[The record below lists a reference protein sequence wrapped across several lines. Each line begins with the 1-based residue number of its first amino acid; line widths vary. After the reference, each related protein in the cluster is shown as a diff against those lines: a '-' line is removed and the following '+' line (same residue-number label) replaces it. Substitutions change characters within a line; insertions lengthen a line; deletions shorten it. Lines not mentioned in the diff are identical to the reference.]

1 MTQTIPSVFAE
12 VDLSL
17 EHLQTELSRIDLLIQ
32 RAVRRWQLAGQDPL
46 DAFRG
51 LSISAIEADTLL
63 ARPFGAH
70 WGATVVESSAEV
82 EAFKQAQIQ
91 ANHQAQSLIKTA
103 NQPLRL
109 AQLATTF
116 GLTRFELDILLICL
130 APTLD
135 LRYERLYAFLQ
146 DDVTRK
152 RPTINLTL
160 DLLTEPGP
168 ARLKQLAYFADE
180 SPLFKYHL
188 LERSSESGQE
198 PSPLLSQTLRVDEA
212 IVAWLLG
219 RYQPHADLAPYAYLL
234 NPQELEADSLL
245 AAPVQPDLKRVAY
258 HGLQPILIF
267 YGPDRVSQEAAARL
281 LAMQVGRPL
290 LVVDLAGVVKT
301 DLAPLPALRLALRDA
316 LLTGALLCLLGWDV
330 YLTREDS
337 AHLLPELLAE
347 LCNYPDLVI
356 VAGRARWQA
365 EGIDRRRTL
374 LWLEFPIPTY
384 PQRMNL
390 WQHFLGSSSQKPVVS
405 DQKSEVSNQKSVV
418 SSQKPV
424 VGLQGAFGSG
434 QLSVNT
440 DNRSLIIDN
449 CSLTTDNR
457 SLVSLE
463 NIAAL
468 AGQFT
473 LTTGQIRDAVASAHD
488 IAAQRGE
495 ALQHQDLF
503 AAARVH
509 SNPRLA
515 SLARKITPRYSW
527 SDLILPADQLSI
539 LRELVSTVRG
549 RPVVLEQWGVGKKLA
564 SSAAVT
570 ALFAGDPGTGKT
582 MAAEVIAAELSLD
595 LYKIDLSML
604 VSKYIGETE
613 KNLERIFS
621 EAESSNAIL
630 FFDEADSIF
639 GKRSEVKDAHDRYA
653 NIEVSYLLQRM
664 ESYDGVTILATNLRS
679 NLDEAFTRRLQF
691 VVDFPFPDQDYR
703 LRIWQTLFPPEVP
716 RAPELD
722 FTLLARRFK
731 LAGGNIRNIIISASY
746 LAASNGGQVSMEHLL
761 HGARREL
768 QKMGRLVNEA
778 DLRVEKP

>member
-1 MTQTIPSVFAE
+1 MTQTIPSVSTE

-17 EHLQTELSRIDLLIQ
+17 EHLQTELRRIDLLIQ
-32 RAVRRWQLAGQDPL
+32 RAVRRWQLAGQDPF

-51 LSISAIEADTLL
+51 LHMSVAEADTLL

-70 WGATVVESSAEV
+70 WGATVVESPAEV
-82 EAFKQAQIQ
+82 EAFSQALNQ
-91 ANHQAQSLIKTA
+91 ANYQVHSLLEKA
-103 NQPLRL
+103 GHSLRL
-109 AQLATTF
+109 VRLAETF
-116 GLTRFELDILLICL
+116 GLNRFELDVLLICL

-152 RPTINLTL
+152 RPMVNLAF

-168 ARLKQLAYFADE
+168 TRLKRLAHFADE
-180 SPLFKYHL
+180 SPLFKFHL
-188 LERSSESGQE
+188 LERSSEAGGE
-198 PSPLLSQTLRVDEA
+198 HTPLLSQTLRVDEG

-219 RYQPHADLAPYAYLL
+219 RYQPHPRLIPSAQLL
-234 NPQELEADSLL
+234 NPQEIHPDSLL
-245 AAPVQPDLKRVAY
+245 AAQVQPALAQVAQTEVRP
-258 HGLQPILIF
+258 LLVF
-267 YGPDRVSQEAAARL
+267 YGPDQVSQEAAARL
-281 LAMQVGRPL
+281 LAVQLSRPIL
-290 LVVDLAGVVKT
+290 MIDLTRVVKT
-301 DLAPLPALRLALRDA
+301 DLPPVQALRLALRDA
-316 LLTGALLCLLGWDV
+316 SLTAALPCLLGWDA

-337 AHLLPELLAE
+337 AHLLPELLTE
-347 LCNYPDLVI
+347 LCHYPDLAMI
-356 VAGRARWQA
+356 VGRSRWQA
-365 EGIDRRRTL
+365 EGIERSRPVF
-374 LWLEFPIPTY
+374 WLECPLPSY
-384 PQRMNL
+384 PQRLEL
-390 WQHFLGSSSQKPVVS
+390 WQHFVTISQML
-405 DQKSEVSNQKSVV
+405 SESPINY
-418 SSQKPV
+418 P
-424 VGLQGAFGSG
+424 
-434 QLSVNT
+434 
-440 DNRSLIIDN
+440 SLD
-449 CSLTTDNR
+449 LT
-457 SLVSLE
+457 
-463 NIAAL
+463 AL
-468 AGQFT
+468 AGQFA
-473 LTTGQIRDAVASAHD
+473 LTTGQIRDAVASACD
-488 IAAQRGE
+488 MARQRGE
-495 ALQHQDLF
+495 TLKNQDLF
-503 AAARVH
+503 TAARAH

-515 SLARKITPRYSW
+515 TLARKITPRYSW
-527 SDLILPADQLSI
+527 SDLILPADQMAI

-582 MAAEVIAAELSLD
+582 MAAEVIAAELNLD
-595 LYKIDLSML
+595 LFKIDLSSL

-691 VVDFPFPDQDYR
+691 IVDFPFPDQDYR
-703 LRIWQTLFPPEVP
+703 LRIWQTLFPPDVP
-716 RAPELD
+716 HTPDLD

-746 LAASNGGQVSMEHLL
+746 LAASNGGQVGMEHLL

-778 DLRVEKP
+778 DLRVEK